1 MAFLRAGAGWFR
13 AHTWAARA
21 HCAGLGVL
29 LGSVAQGKSSDHLG
43 GREGFCFPG
52 QVPREPVKLL

>member
-1 MAFLRAGAGWFR
+1 M
-13 AHTWAARA
+13 HTV
-21 HCAGLGVL
+21 CAGLGVL

-52 QVPREPVKLL
+52 QVPRDPVKLLRHLKGGSRDP